1 MDQLTNQQFF
11 ALIDRVDSGI
21 ATAEEIEF
29 LNAYY
34 QAFDCRNEIINSLSN
49 DERELLKNE
58 VFAGIEKAIEENKHP
73 ARVVKLP
80 VSMRIAAAA
89 CILLALGVVLY
100 KFKSGDKNTRI
111 AQAPVQ
117 DVMPGG
123 NKAILTL
130 SNGST
135 ITLNNARNG
144 VLSNQAGTIVTK
156 TSSGQLVYRAVDE
169 DHTET
174 TAYNTIT
181 TPKGGQ
187 YTAVLS
193 DGTKFMLDAASSI
206 RYPVRFGARERKVE
220 ITGQV
225 YFEVK
230 HNAAHPFKVAV
241 GNINVEDIGTRFNIN
256 AYSDEGAVKTTLLQ
270 GSVGVQLGKQNAV
283 IKPGEVA
290 AIRNEGGEQIVVS
303 RADTDA
309 VVAWKNGMFNFK
321 DANIQAVMR
330 QIARWYDVAVVF
342 EGKVPGNVYSGE
354 LYRNMTAAKMLDG
367 LTAAKVHFRIDG
379 KKIIITP

>member
-34 QAFDCRNEIINSLSN
+34 QAFDCRNEITNSLSN

-58 VFAGIEKAIEENKHP
+58 VFTDIEKATEQNKHIE
-73 ARVVKLP
+73 RVVKLP
-80 VSMRIAAAA
+80 VFIRIAAAA
-89 CILLALGVVLY
+89 CILFAFGVVLY
-100 KFKSGDKNTRI
+100 KFESGDKNTVI
-111 AQAPVQ
+111 AQAPVH

-156 TSSGQLVYRAVDE
+156 TSSGQLVYRAVNE

-174 TAYNTIT
+174 AVYNTIT

-206 RYPVRFGARERKVE
+206 RYPVRFGTRERKVE

-241 GNINVEDIGTRFNIN
+241 GAITVEDIGTRFNIN

-270 GSVGVQLGKQNAV
+270 GSVGIQLGKQNAV
-283 IKPGEVA
+283 IKPGEVG
-290 AIRNEGGEQIVVS
+290 AINC
-303 RADTDA
+303 
-309 VVAWKNGMFNFK
+309 MFNFK
-321 DANIQAVMR
+321 DANIQTVMR
-330 QIARWYDVAVVF
+330 QIARWYDVAVVC
-342 EGKVPGNVYSGE
+342 EGKIPGNVYSGE

-367 LTAAKVHFRIDG
+367 LTAAKVHYRIDG